1 MYIKRKVNI
10 VDLNINLNLPEP
22 VNKSLNPIAT
32 AAGETFSNIWSA
44 CFSTIN
50 LWALNCQVKCNS
62 TE

>member
-1 MYIKRKVNI
+1 M
-10 VDLNINLNLPEP
+10 DLNINLNLPEP

-50 LWALNCQVKCNS
+50 LWL
-62 TE
+62 EFII

>member
-1 MYIKRKVNI
+1 M
-10 VDLNINLNLPEP
+10 DLNINLNLPEP